1 MVFCLKTIYL
11 LLPKCSVCYLCGAF
25 CSFGSLKKKKRKKSN
40 QYACLLCASLGIFLL
55 DYEHSLRELV
65 SAVNWRFQQFRADR
79 RWPYLLKTLT
89 YCLLFDS
96 TNSRPGIPA
105 CSCVI
110 PRRFITLSPLKPYSQ
125 LDVARHTRICL
136 IFRIVHLFPM
146 FTGCSDFPV
155 FACHSVLQHAAS
167 NTKRFTLNLN
177 WHGMACVVVICKRLM
192 MFSCTN
198 RLFFFFFSIQQRSA
212 VFCLGDGVA

>member
-1 MVFCLKTIYL
+1 MIYL
-11 LLPKCSVCYLCGAF
+11 LLPKCSVFYLCGPF
-25 CSFGSLKKKKRKKSN
+25 CSFGSLKKKNKKRKKSN

-96 TNSRPGIPA
+96 MNSRPGIPV

-125 LDVARHTRICL
+125 LDVTRHTRICL
-136 IFRIVHLFPM
+136 IFQVVLFIYFQCLRAAAISPFRM
-146 FTGCSDFPV
+146 SFCTA
-155 FACHSVLQHAAS
+155 AC
-167 NTKRFTLNLN
+167 
-177 WHGMACVVVICKRLM
+177 
-192 MFSCTN
+192 
-198 RLFFFFFSIQQRSA
+198 
-212 VFCLGDGVA
+212 GVKHYKIYA